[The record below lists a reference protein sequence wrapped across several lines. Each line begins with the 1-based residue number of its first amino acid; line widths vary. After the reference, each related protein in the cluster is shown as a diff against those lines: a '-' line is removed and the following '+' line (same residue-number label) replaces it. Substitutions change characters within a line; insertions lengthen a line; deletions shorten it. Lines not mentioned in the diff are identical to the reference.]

1 MMWSHIAPEATRQWK
16 KEDGN
21 RRISNNWFAR
31 NGMKR
36 NSSKYQTM
44 VLGKNKGTDDEPV
57 FRCDE
62 SQLPISNTIEPLGVT
77 IDDK

>member
-1 MMWSHIAPEATRQWK
+1 MQ
-16 KEDGN
+16 
-21 RRISNNWFAR
+21 
-31 NGMKR
+31 R

-62 SQLPISNTIEPLGVT
+62 SQLSISNTMESLGVT

>member
-1 MMWSHIAPEATRQWK
+1 
-16 KEDGN
+16 
-21 RRISNNWFAR
+21 
-31 NGMKR
+31 
-36 NSSKYQTM
+36 M

-62 SQLPISNTIEPLGVT
+62 SQLPISNTMEPLGVT

>member
-1 MMWSHIAPEATRQWK
+1 
-16 KEDGN
+16 
-21 RRISNNWFAR
+21 
-31 NGMKR
+31 MKR

-57 FRCDE
+57 LRCDE